1 MVVILN
7 FVSFPSY
14 CVERVLDARNLVN
27 TDRFLTKVS
36 VVNTQLRYYYIFK
49 HLVT

>member
-1 MVVILN
+1 MLVILN

-27 TDRFLTKVS
+27 TNRFLTKVR
-36 VVNTQLRYYYIFK
+36 VVNTQLRNHCIFK
-49 HLVT
+49 RLVT